1 MSSRKCAI
9 SKITWMEHG
18 PRWTNDKIDYKIHI
32 HSSFCIMLKSETICR
47 LCRDSEEYRA
57 SHKLHHDILIRMV
70 FLWVGCARQTIQCL
84 LVSLYAIDIIRI
96 IIRRQFAFW
105 LAYKWE
111 RCCHCNLNM
120 FGVLH
125 NVSRTGFVCWQIWAF
140 GAASTFKF
148 WFVPFFAPARE
159 CLCVCVCVSVFVC
172 DGSIVYS
179 NTVRLSHFANKYV
192 DLSWPLVDWQ
202 NQHRQYLCKNN
213 SGNIDLLWSSDCL
226 GRKKNRFSN
235 NPGAFALEYYS

>member
-9 SKITWMEHG
+9 PKITWMEHG

-47 LCRDSEEYRA
+47 LCRDSGEYRA

-159 CLCVCVCVSVFVC
+159 CLCVCVCVCPCLCAMDRLYTRIRYDCHTLPINMSIWADRLLIDKISTDITFVR
-172 DGSIVYS
+172 ITAVILIYS
-179 NTVRLSHFANKYV
+179 GRLIA
-192 DLSWPLVDWQ
+192 
-202 NQHRQYLCKNN
+202 
-213 SGNIDLLWSSDCL
+213 
-226 GRKKNRFSN
+226 
-235 NPGAFALEYYS
+235 